1 MGYISKTAAK
11 IINEMAINEPKID
24 NESYWNSFDEVMSEF
39 TDNVDMSER
48 DSAAIYIASAI
59 HEFTIMINE
68 HICELARLMIE
79 DKYKEDK

>member
-1 MGYISKTAAK
+1 MGYISKTAAE

-24 NESYWNSFDEVMSEF
+24 NESYWNAFDEVMSEF
-39 TDNVDMSER
+39 TDNIDMSEHG
-48 DSAAIYIASAI
+48 STAIYIASAI
-59 HEFTIMINE
+59 HEFTNMINE